1 MDVSEDCGWDSGC
14 LAVPYY
20 VIINKDQH
28 IERRKMSLR
37 LCILNLTFL
46 YVIKQ
51 KYPASKIDKI
61 SGTQEWT
68 PHGEYYGVSTYSW

>member
-14 LAVPYY
+14 LAVPGY

-37 LCILNLTFL
+37 LRVLNLTLL

-61 SGTQEWT
+61 SGTQE
-68 PHGEYYGVSTYSW
+68 